1 MSSTKARE
9 TNKKLKFFAIT
20 WSTIWGVTIILLLLA
35 VAVKFIFFQQV
46 TVVGSSMV
54 PNYQDGQLLLVNQ
67 IDKTY
72 HRGQVMAVYAD
83 REVAKSATES
93 DAITNYMTRFSARFF
108 LKRIIGLPGEE
119 IEIVGSKVIIY
130 NDQYP
135 NGGVLQEEYI
145 PQSIISSEE
154 ARNFYYPRT
163 KIAEKFYFVMGDN
176 RSNSTD
182 SRSKSLGT
190 IPEYSLFG
198 QEAVRFWPIS
208 TLDFFRLPNYKFN
221 PIDSTLKARRDKL
234 ISLNSETQFS
244 NVAI

>member
-1 MSSTKARE
+1 MSSIKPRE
-9 TNKKLKFFAIT
+9 THNGIKFFAIT
-20 WSTIWGVTIILLLLA
+20 WSAVWGLTIIILLLA

-67 IDKTY
+67 VDKAY

-83 REVAKSATES
+83 RDVAKSATES
-93 DAITNYMTRFSARFF
+93 DAITNYMARFSARFF
-108 LKRIIGLPGEE
+108 LKRIIALPGEE
-119 IEIVGSKVIIY
+119 IEIVGSKIIIY
-130 NDQYP
+130 NDMYP
-135 NGGVLQEEYI
+135 NGGVLQEDYI
-145 PQSIISSEE
+145 PQSTVSSEE
-154 ARNFYYPRT
+154 ARNYYYPRT
-163 KIAEKFYFVMGDN
+163 KIADKFYFVMGDN

-182 SRSKSLGT
+182 SRSKTLGT

-198 QEAVRFWPIS
+198 QEAVRFWPAS
-208 TLDFFRLPNYKFN
+208 TLDFFKLPAYKYN

-244 NVAI
+244 NVSI